1 MSFDSLLNRE
11 CAIERPYAVLGLD
24 LAPTYDDYNQPIR
37 AYASVT
43 EEVPCAIQSLTG
55 REVPL
60 VSDAGAVIY
69 DHIIFMRQ
77 TDLTEA
83 DRIHRTDTGEVFE
96 VVSKGDAGGRGHH
109 QEIRARLVTSRE
121 TALV

>member
-1 MSFDSLLNRE
+1 MTFDNLLNRE

-24 LAPTYDDYNQPIR
+24 LAPTFDEYNQPIR

-43 EEVPCAIQSLTG
+43 EEVRCAIQPLGG

-60 VSDAGAVIY
+60 VTDGGAVIY
-69 DHIIFMRQ
+69 DHIIFMRP

-96 VVSKGDAGGRGHH
+96 IVTQGDGGGRGQHI
-109 QEIRARLVTSRE
+109 EIKARLVTSRQ
-121 TALV
+121 TTVA

>member
-1 MSFDSLLNRE
+1 MSFDNLLNRE

-24 LAPTYDDYNQPIR
+24 TFPTYDEYNQPIR
-37 AYASVT
+37 AYVSVT
-43 EEVPCAIQSLTG
+43 EEVRCAIQPLGG

-60 VSDAGAVIY
+60 VTDAGAVIY
-69 DHIIFMRQ
+69 DHIIFMRP

-96 VVSKGDAGGRGHH
+96 IVSQGDGGGRGRHI
-109 QEIRARLVTSRE
+109 EVRARLLTSRQ
-121 TALV
+121 TAAA

>member
-1 MSFDSLLNRE
+1 MSFDTLLNRE
-11 CAIERPYAVLGLD
+11 CAIERPYAVLDLD

-43 EEVPCAIQSLTG
+43 EEVPCAIQSLGG

-69 DHIIFMRQ
+69 DHIIFMRP

-96 VVSKGDAGGRGHH
+96 IVTQGDGGGRGQHI
-109 QEIRARLVTSRE
+109 EIKARLVTSRQ
-121 TALV
+121 TAVA

>member
-1 MSFDSLLNRE
+1 MNFDNLLNRE

-24 LAPTYDDYNQPIR
+24 TLPTNDEYGQPIR

-43 EEVPCAIQSLTG
+43 EEVQCAIQSLGG

-69 DHIIFMRQ
+69 DHLIFMRP

-96 VVSKGDAGGRGHH
+96 VVSQGDAGGRGHH
-109 QEIRARLVTSRE
+109 MEIRAKLVTSRE
-121 TALV
+121 TALA